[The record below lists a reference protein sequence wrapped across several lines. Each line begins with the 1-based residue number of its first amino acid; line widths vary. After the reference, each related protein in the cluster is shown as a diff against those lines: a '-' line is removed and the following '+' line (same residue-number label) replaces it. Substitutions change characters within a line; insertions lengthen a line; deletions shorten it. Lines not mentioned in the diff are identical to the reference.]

1 MTPTRISELP
11 EGLRQLAELR
21 RSEYQDYLTDN
32 GINLPTFYDPEILIS
47 AFSFQST
54 PEKYEFWRLVN
65 LRNYEKV
72 LTLKVK
78 EA

>member
-21 RSEYQDYLTDN
+21 RSEM
-32 GINLPTFYDPEILIS
+32 PILLKDEDILS
-47 AFSFQST
+47 RAFLFCETEEGHSFWN
-54 PEKYEFWRLVN
+54 EVN

-72 LTLKVK
+72 IALKVN
-78 EA
+78 E